1 LNRHLVIFARAPRL
15 GGVKRRLARDIGDL
29 AAWRFYTGV
38 LGRMVQRLGRDA
50 RWDCK
55 LAVTGGP
62 ARWPGHIARIDQGR
76 GDIGARM
83 DRVMRTLP
91 PGPVVIIGTDIP
103 DIAPRHIVAA
113 FTALGRHEAVFG
125 PADDGG
131 YWLIGLRRRPF
142 RPSLIGPVR
151 WSTEHALADTER
163 LFGPRVRAA
172 RLETLTDVDDAE
184 SLARWRERA
193 QRNGGGRRYF
203 S

>member
-1 LNRHLVIFARAPRL
+1 LRRQLVIFARAPRL
-15 GGVKRRLARDIGDL
+15 GAVKRRLARDIGDL

-38 LGRMVQRLGRDA
+38 LGRMAMRLGRDA
-50 RWDCK
+50 RWDCR

-113 FTALGRHEAVFG
+113 FAALGDHDAVFG

-131 YWLIGLRRRPF
+131 YWLLGLRRRPF
-142 RPSLIGPVR
+142 RPSLLGPVR

-163 LFGPRVRAA
+163 LFGPRTRAA
-172 RLETLTDVDDAE
+172 RLETLTDVDDAK
-184 SLARWRERA
+184 SLARWRAAWR
-193 QRNGGGRRYF
+193 QRHSNGGYF